1 MQEAKVRSYI
11 GFAIKARKIIY
22 GLDNILTSKKRPY
35 LLLIDKGFSPN
46 SQKKIVRYA
55 EMNEIPMMSFYLETI
70 IPDRNCKAI
79 GILEKNLAT
88 AVLKELKESL

>member
-46 SQKKIVRYA
+46 SQKKLARYA
-55 EMNEIPMMSFYLETI
+55 EENEIPIMSFNLETV
-70 IPDRNCKAI
+70 IPDRNCKAV
-79 GILEKNLAT
+79 GLMEKNLAA